1 MMYFR
6 SKSRDDKAV
15 DFIVKTVESWGYTPL
30 EILHETRVRHFKKIR
45 HSVITFFYQDKNNKD
60 FVEMLAI
67 IYRGDNGELE
77 FYRATKEE
85 TSSFNVKGIKELKE
99 MDEEIKK

>member
-1 MMYFR
+1 MLFF
-6 SKSRDDKAV
+6 KDKNKDDKAV
-15 DFIVKTVESWGYTPL
+15 DFIVKTVENWGYTPL

-77 FYRATKEE
+77 FYRARKEE